1 MLVYLNHISAQ
12 TELHSRY
19 WSFDVLIMDEGQDLL
34 NMADLNKLDGVL
46 KGGFVNGQWYFFHD
60 ANNQSNLLAAVEPD
74 ALDWLKSKNN
84 PAVLKLRVNCRN
96 TTNIL
101 NAIQSELKCDLGK
114 PTLVDGPEVIEY
126 SRSWPSSIIR
136 TSKQSNPDRLITEV
150 TEDVVATARR
160 SLGILAV
167 K

>member
-1 MLVYLNHISAQ
+1 
-12 TELHSRY
+12 
-19 WSFDVLIMDEGQDLL
+19 MDEGQDLL

-101 NAIQSELKCDLGK
+101 NAIQSELKCEIQQPK
-114 PTLVDGPEVIEY
+114 K
-126 SRSWPSSIIR
+126 SC
-136 TSKQSNPDRLITEV
+136 
-150 TEDVVATARR
+150 R
-160 SLGILAV
+160 SLHPHYKSLDGFPLQYQQSDIALQLI
-167 K
+167 